1 MEDLDTSV
9 IEGDKI
15 SQKILESARR
25 EGGSVSRERVIRE
38 IREEGV
44 YDGAKP
50 DLAEVDVDV
59 RTDKLEEEGYLQVQG
74 QRARRNQTYVL
85 TENGRKVFDRWSGLE
100 PTVENGYQEI
110 TRLLESGDEKGA
122 EEFLTE
128 NFEDGST
135 QYEILSEVYENRTGE
150 EL

>member
-9 IEGDKI
+9 IEEDKI

-59 RTDKLEEEGYLQVQG
+59 RTDKLEDEGYLQVQG

-85 TENGRKVFDRWSGLE
+85 TENGRKVFDR
-100 PTVENGYQEI
+100 
-110 TRLLESGDEKGA
+110 
-122 EEFLTE
+122 
-128 NFEDGST
+128 
-135 QYEILSEVYENRTGE
+135 
-150 EL
+150 